1 MKELLA
7 IGVAILAGIATF
19 GVIFRRSGGDCL
31 P

>member
-7 IGVAILAGIATF
+7 IGVAILAGITVFA
-19 GVIFRRSGGDCL
+19 VIVKRWGGECL